1 MPFLWGGIRPHKIF
15 AAGKDECG
23 CTNLKHCPAED
34 FVGNGEIWQ
43 ALIDGKKAQDAL
55 KRAKEIY
62 VRDVAWWQCRC
73 DSYDG
78 DELIE
83 HFFDK
88 EITSITKQEV

>member
-1 MPFLWGGIRPHKIF
+1 MKCPF
-15 AAGKDECG
+15 CG
-23 CTNLKHCPAED
+23 EPIYPNEKGYDYSCWNSSCEMHEARLSLKT
-34 FVGNGEIWQ
+34 WQ

-78 DELIE
+78 DGEIE
-83 HFFDK
+83 RFFDK
-88 EITSITKQEV
+88 EITSITKQENE